1 MKRLLLL
8 VAAAA
13 FAACGNN
20 PRKTVADRQQDDC
33 VEVLCFY
40 GAKRCATCIAIETG
54 VKEVV
59 ETDFAG
65 QVGAGEVY
73 FRIIDIVKP
82 ENEALA
88 DRYEVT
94 WSALLL
100 NKWRD
105 GKETVTDLPQFAFA
119 NARTNPEQFKA
130 ELCAEIRKQLGE

>member
-65 QVGAGEVY
+65 RLG
-73 FRIIDIVKP
+73 P
-82 ENEALA
+82 E
-88 DRYEVT
+88 RCIFV
-94 WSALLL
+94 LLTL
-100 NKWRD
+100 
-105 GKETVTDLPQFAFA
+105 
-119 NARTNPEQFKA
+119 
-130 ELCAEIRKQLGE
+130 